1 MKTFRL
7 VHAEARRNAID
18 CLLMA
23 PDGYVV
29 TVSEPNRSLEQNAA
43 LWPLLEAFSEQKTW
57 QVNGASVKLSAEEW
71 KDILT
76 ASFQA
81 EQIRMAPLIGH
92 TGMVVLG
99 LRTSKMGKARFSEF
113 LDYCHACAAD
123 LGVSVFSEDEHD
135 LTA

>member
-1 MKTFRL
+1 MG
-7 VHAEARRNAID
+7 AIV
-18 CLLMA
+18 MA

-113 LDYCHACAAD
+113 LDYCHAVAAD
-123 LGVSVFSEDEHD
+123 LGVGVFSEEA
-135 LTA
+135 T